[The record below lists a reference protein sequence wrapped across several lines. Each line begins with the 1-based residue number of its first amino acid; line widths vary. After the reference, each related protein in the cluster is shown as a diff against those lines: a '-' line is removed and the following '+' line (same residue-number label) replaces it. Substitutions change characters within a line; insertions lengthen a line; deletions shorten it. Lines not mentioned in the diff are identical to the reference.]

1 MLRLN
6 LLSGRQPDTEVR
18 YPRGQKMWKKIIKRL
33 AKYGKRAVNYAWKHK
48 GYVLKLAKDLGIYAA
63 VDWVLDKLGIK

>member
-1 MLRLN
+1 
-6 LLSGRQPDTEVR
+6 
-18 YPRGQKMWKKIIKRL
+18 MWKKIIKRL